1 MSDRSIAVDARDLSK
16 RYRNVWALNE
26 CSFQLPANQIVALVG
41 ANGAGKSTLLS
52 IIAGLLPATSGALLV
67 NGRPVL
73 KGRAEDGGGVGGR
86 VAILAQD
93 KPLYRDF
100 SAADMLRFGRC
111 TNRVWDQRRA
121 LSWLERFDVPL
132 RRRCG
137 KLSGGQQAQ
146 VALTIAL
153 ARRPEFLVLDEPLAP
168 LDPLARHEFLAAVM
182 ETAAEDGT
190 SVLFSSHV
198 ITELERVADYLVVLA
213 CGRVQVAGD
222 VEDLVASHQVLTGPA
237 AGTGAVGAQ
246 FDVVHAQ
253 KGLAQAHLLVRR
265 RTAAARPPEGW
276 QAHPVTLEEL
286 MLAYL
291 REPEASAL
299 PGPEPLAA
307 SAATGVTS

>member
-1 MSDRSIAVDARDLSK
+1 MNIIEAARLGK
-16 RYRNVWALNE
+16 RYWTTWALRD
-26 CSFQLPANQIVALVG
+26 CTLAIPAGRVAALAG
-41 ANGAGKSTLLS
+41 PNGAGKTTLMHL
-52 IIAGLLPATSGALLV
+52 AVGLTAPT
-67 NGRPVL
+67 
-73 KGRAEDGGGVGGR
+73 EGR
-86 VAILAQD
+86 VTVLGGQPAGS
-93 KPLYRDF
+93 PE
-100 SAADMLRFGRC
+100 
-111 TNRVWDQRRA
+111 A
-121 LSWLERFDVPL
+121 LSRVAFVAQDVPL
-132 RRRCG
+132 YKHLPVRDMVRVAGALNGRRWDQARADRRLAALDIPLRRKVG
-137 KLSGGQQAQ
+137 RLSGGQQAQ

-168 LDPLARHEFLAAVM
+168 LDPLARHEFLASVM
-182 ETAAEDGT
+182 EAAAEDGT

-198 ITELERVADYLVVLA
+198 VAELERVADYLIVLA
-213 CGRVQVAGD
+213 AGRVQVAGD

-265 RTAAARPPEGW
+265 RTAAARTPEGW

-291 REPEASAL
+291 REPGASAL